1 MKFKIEIAFSYL
13 FFFLFVFVSL
23 SLLVSTFW
31 DSFSQLYALLTQS
44 GRIFDFFLYGFI
56 FVGFIFCII
65 ALILSSWNQ
74 KFHFYYKSTII
85 SLALSFAF
93 ILCFS
98 LSGSQNNADLLDLVF
113 ADGSG
118 CGFQKD
124 PHAIMILTGMYLFFV
139 FLPLSYLLLGM
150 KIKNGALGDFLLD
163 LMPSVNVMIYTLM
176 GFALQGYFC
185 KARGIY
191 YLDLIFFVIGL
202 IALLVLYKKKKSL
215 FRFYEKT
222 NMIFLLVG
230 IVFFAL
236 SSKTLQEADFVG
248 RYCFFAFAFV
258 AWCGEWML
266 RFAKK

>member
-44 GRIFDFFLYGFI
+44 GRIFDFFLYSFI

-113 ADGSG
+113 AD
-118 CGFQKD
+118 
-124 PHAIMILTGMYLFFV
+124 
-139 FLPLSYLLLGM
+139 
-150 KIKNGALGDFLLD
+150 
-163 LMPSVNVMIYTLM
+163 
-176 GFALQGYFC
+176 
-185 KARGIY
+185 
-191 YLDLIFFVIGL
+191 
-202 IALLVLYKKKKSL
+202 
-215 FRFYEKT
+215 
-222 NMIFLLVG
+222 
-230 IVFFAL
+230 
-236 SSKTLQEADFVG
+236 
-248 RYCFFAFAFV
+248 
-258 AWCGEWML
+258 
-266 RFAKK
+266 